1 MACIFA
7 CFQVVPEGCSMIRPS
22 VLQLL
27 LFGFAVLQGPI
38 AMAQGLIFELPED
51 GSLVEYEGTLTQ
63 GVSADDE
70 NPLSWDCELSI
81 KSVGKTDE
89 LFEGVMQPCRWIE
102 IRTMTGKSGA
112 AGLDPGLIGSRI
124 YKVLVPESK
133 IIADNVDGIG
143 IPNEMLPILRGWRR
157 IGEDKEQQ
165 IRTSSLRFYPTIT
178 LLTTYPEITTIS
190 TNAVPEIKLQSPQ
203 ISAVHRNGNV
213 VLESP
218 TSRSTNTAD
227 FWVSKDVP
235 FGLARW
241 TVTITTEKK
250 DLTAPRSD
258 FQTTVVKTLDM
269 QLRRIDSDAESE
281 LGTE

>member
-1 MACIFA
+1 
-7 CFQVVPEGCSMIRPS
+7 MIRPS

-89 LFEGVMQPCRWIE
+89 VFEGVMQPCRWIE

-165 IRTSSLRFYPTIT
+165 IRTSALRFYPTIT

-269 QLRRIDSDAESE
+269 QLRRIDSNAESE